1 MNKVN
6 MVRVRYV
13 IVRDDDKLF
22 CGLARNYTF
31 KSINDLGDTAIKT
44 YSSERKAKA
53 ALLRS
58 WNADESD
65 FATGRYRVAKVHESI
80 VEV

>member
-1 MNKVN
+1 MNKIS
-6 MVRVRYV
+6 MTRVRYV
-13 IVRDDDKLF
+13 VVRDDDKIF
-22 CGLARNYTF
+22 CGLARNFTF

-44 YSSERKAKA
+44 YLSENKAKA

-65 FATGRYRVAKVHESI
+65 FTNGRYRVAKVNESI
-80 VEV
+80 VEI